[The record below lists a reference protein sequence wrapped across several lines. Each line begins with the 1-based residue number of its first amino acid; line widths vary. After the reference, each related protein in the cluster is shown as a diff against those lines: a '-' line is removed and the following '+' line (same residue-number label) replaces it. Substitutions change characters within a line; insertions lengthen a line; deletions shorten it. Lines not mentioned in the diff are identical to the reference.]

1 MHGIRFKTTLSGLLG
16 GAALSVLAATMVFA
30 PVAADLGGG
39 AAYAQGHGSP
49 QGGQGFRGGAGGSG
63 GAGGDRATT
72 PQAAQPTSPGQRG
85 PSPDSDA
92 RGPRYGGG
100 DQGQRPPP
108 GTRGGRP
115 VWAQEGI
122 PEVELGRLSVV
133 RAPSHVIERALAE
146 VLTNWST
153 IGSTVLTLTAPGQ
166 PTLTMTVAQLYSLP
180 ADQFANIVKTDYDS
194 ITRIDSPL
202 ENLALFQDIRVDG
215 TTQLTGV
222 TPASAIDLAA
232 ILLGSASDKTLPITT
247 DTVLAVNIILQLPTL
262 SATDLAA
269 LAAGAEAV
277 RAAILEGHE

>member
-1 MHGIRFKTTLSGLLG
+1 MHGIQFRTTLSGLLG
-16 GAALSVLAATMVFA
+16 GAALSVLAATMAIA

-72 PQAAQPTSPGQRG
+72 PQAAPPTSPGQRG

-92 RGPRYGGG
+92 RGPRFGGG

-180 ADQFANIVKTDYDS
+180 ADQFANIVKTYYDS